1 MNTTWEH
8 DLKYEWQF
16 YDNKNSET
24 HFHDNKNVEAR
35 WVRIT
40 DLRIRK
46 YILNDIQP
54 DDQRPWRNTPG
65 LEQNEGNNVLKI
77 THF

>member
-8 DLKYEWQF
+8 DPKYELQF

-35 WVRIT
+35 
-40 DLRIRK
+40 
-46 YILNDIQP
+46 
-54 DDQRPWRNTPG
+54 
-65 LEQNEGNNVLKI
+65 
-77 THF
+77 